1 MFLLAGEEWK
11 GREAGMKSKLGD
23 GKVKT
28 KELEWG
34 LFTPWQLENYFV
46 QG

>member
-1 MFLLAGEEWK
+1 MEGER
-11 GREAGMKSKLGD
+11 GRYEKRAWRW
-23 GKVKT
+23 KVKT